1 MATDPLARLERAME
15 VGGQRP
21 TLRWEEVPESD
32 PIARLQALIQ
42 RGDAKREEPPVDS
55 LQELLASARELP
67 EPEPWTSGQGDP
79 LERLRALWREPD
91 APATDT
97 RFEMLAANDAGNIGS
112 TAPSKSQTDASTF
125 APSSQKASA
134 STPVDALGAQVYR
147 SLRERPL
154 PGEVRAELAA
164 RIAGLLDARQDD
176 AELRTI
182 LDLLIFER

>member
-1 MATDPLARLERAME
+1 MATDPLARLERAIE

-32 PIARLQALIQ
+32 PIARLQELIR
-42 RGDAKREEPPVDS
+42 RGDAKRDEPPVES
-55 LQELLASARELP
+55 LQELFASARELP

-79 LERLRALWREPD
+79 LERLRALWREPA

-97 RFEMLAANDAGNIGS
+97 RSEMPVPEDARNTGPTASSASQPGTS
-112 TAPSKSQTDASTF
+112 TS
-125 APSSQKASA
+125 APSSQNTSV
-134 STPVDALGAQVYR
+134 STLVDALGAQVYR

-164 RIAGLLDARQDD
+164 RIAALLDARQDD
-176 AELRTI
+176 PELRDL
-182 LDLLIFER
+182 LDLVIFGR